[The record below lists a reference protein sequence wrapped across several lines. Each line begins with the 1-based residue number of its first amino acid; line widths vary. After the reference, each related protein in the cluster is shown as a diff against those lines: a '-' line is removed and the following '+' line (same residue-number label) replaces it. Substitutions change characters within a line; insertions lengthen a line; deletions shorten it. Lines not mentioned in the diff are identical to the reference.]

1 MVNLESYDVTAWLTY
16 NRNTHIAQYLENK
29 GSQTM
34 KFGQLTENNMKNHT
48 QNVVEKLFSDHFLE
62 N

>member
-34 KFGQLTENNMKNHT
+34 KFGQLTENNMI
-48 QNVVEKLFSDHFLE
+48 
-62 N
+62 